1 MSDYAQL
8 VDKAADALVSAWY
21 CEDAGDGGEVSRKWS
36 RHFAAQAAHLIG
48 KDEGEVLR
56 EVRKLAGERYDG

>member
-8 VDKAADALVSAWY
+8 VDEAADALVAAWY
-21 CEDAGDGGEVSRKWS
+21 CEDAGDGSGDERKWS
-36 RHFAAQAAHLIG
+36 RRLIAQAAHLMG
-48 KDEGEVLR
+48 KDEGEVSR